1 MMKLPRALSASVLL
15 FAFGSLQGA
24 IYLAEFIAS
33 GDRMNGF
40 IETAAAELFVAW
52 AVAGIHFLRERKSA
66 TASRTHI

>member
-1 MMKLPRALSASVLL
+1 MMKLPRALSASIIL
-15 FAFGSLQGA
+15 FTLGSLQGV
-24 IYLAEFIAS
+24 IYLTEFLVS

-66 TASRTHI
+66 TTSGTRI